1 MTATASWK
9 DSILLPKTDFAMKAD
24 LAKREPELQKR
35 WETDRLYHRV
45 LEARAGKKKFVL
57 HDGPPY
63 ANGSIHHGHALNKVL
78 KDIVIK
84 YQALRGHWAPNV
96 PGWDCH
102 GLPIEQKVDEEL
114 GGKKRELSPVAFRKL
129 CRAYAEKHIGI
140 QREQFKRLTILAE
153 WERPYK
159 TMDYGYE
166 ASIVRELGR
175 FMEKGFVF
183 KGLKPVHWS
192 WAAVTALA
200 EAEVEYEAYDA
211 PSVYVRF
218 AFPTAPAWLADKAG
232 GRAIDMVIWT
242 TTPWTL
248 PSNLA
253 IVLHPEL
260 EYELLALD
268 GENAIVVANGLKPAV
283 YAACGLPELETLH
296 TFKGSE
302 LVGTLEGP
310 HPKHEARHP
319 FLDRGSVLLPADYVT
334 LEQGTGCVHTAPGHG
349 EDDFQ
354 TGRRFGLPPL
364 SPVNKYGKYTDEVPD
379 YVGKHVFEANPLISA
394 RLEESGRLLNKAG
407 EKYHI
412 PRYPHCWRTKKPLIF
427 RATEQWFIG
436 VDRNDLRARALREIG
451 ATTWIPH
458 WGENRIRG
466 MIEARPD
473 WCISRQRSWG
483 VPIPA
488 FMCGGCGKEI
498 VSHLVANHVADLT
511 DSLGCDVWFER
522 SPAELVPAG
531 FTCPHCSAAPDAFEK
546 VEDILDVWFDSGVS
560 WAAVLRDREG
570 ITEQA
575 DLYLEGSDQHRGWFH
590 TSLLTSVG
598 LDDRAPFK
606 SVLTHGFVVDQS
618 GRKYSKSSPNYEPL
632 ERILDVMGADVL
644 RLWVASVDYRN
655 DVVLTP
661 SLLQQVG
668 ESYRKIRNTIRFLL
682 GNLHD
687 FDPAANGLAGAALTD
702 LDRWALARTQDY
714 IGKLQTAYNGYEFH
728 TAYHATLEFCGGVLS
743 AVYLDALKDRLYCND
758 PADPSRRASQ
768 AVIYEALRAL
778 VIGLAPIISFTA
790 EEAWAAMPHRAGD
803 EDSVFFA
810 DFPAADATFASV
822 PAGFLRLLEKRGEVQ
837 EQIEARRP
845 KKKGERE
852 PGQIGSSQEAVV
864 TLTVPA
870 EEAATY
876 AARAAELAELFIV
889 SEVKVELGSWAVAV
903 DTAATHRCA
912 RCWNHRESV
921 GSQAAFPDLCG
932 RCADVVAAHPELIPA
947 PAAEP

>member
-35 WETDRLYHRV
+35 WETDRLYHRL
-45 LEARAGKKKFVL
+45 LEARAAKKKFVL

-84 YQALRGHWAPNV
+84 YQTLQGHWSPNV

-114 GGKKRELSPVAFRKL
+114 GGKKRELSAVAFRKL
-129 CRAYAEKHIGI
+129 CRAYAEKHIAI
-140 QREQFKRLTILAE
+140 QREQFKRLSILAE

-218 AFPTAPAWLADKAG
+218 AFDAAPAWLASKAG
-232 GRAIDMVIWT
+232 GRAIDVVIWT

-253 IVLHPEL
+253 IVLNPGL
-260 EYELLALD
+260 DYELLALD
-268 GENAIVVANGLKPAV
+268 ETSAIVVASGLKPAV
-283 YAACGLPELETLH
+283 FAACGLPELETLH
-296 TFKGSE
+296 TFKGAE

-319 FLDRGSVLLPADYVT
+319 FIDRGSVLLPADYVT

-379 YVGKHVFEANPLISA
+379 YVGKHVFEANPLISV

-436 VDRNDLRARALREIG
+436 VDRGELRTRALREIG

-458 WGENRIRG
+458 WG
-466 MIEARPD
+466 
-473 WCISRQRSWG
+473 
-483 VPIPA
+483 
-488 FMCGGCGKEI
+488 
-498 VSHLVANHVADLT
+498 
-511 DSLGCDVWFER
+511 
-522 SPAELVPAG
+522 
-531 FTCPHCSAAPDAFEK
+531 
-546 VEDILDVWFDSGVS
+546 
-560 WAAVLRDREG
+560 
-570 ITEQA
+570 
-575 DLYLEGSDQHRGWFH
+575 
-590 TSLLTSVG
+590 
-598 LDDRAPFK
+598 
-606 SVLTHGFVVDQS
+606 
-618 GRKYSKSSPNYEPL
+618 
-632 ERILDVMGADVL
+632 
-644 RLWVASVDYRN
+644 
-655 DVVLTP
+655 
-661 SLLQQVG
+661 
-668 ESYRKIRNTIRFLL
+668 
-682 GNLHD
+682 
-687 FDPAANGLAGAALTD
+687 
-702 LDRWALARTQDY
+702 
-714 IGKLQTAYNGYEFH
+714 
-728 TAYHATLEFCGGVLS
+728 
-743 AVYLDALKDRLYCND
+743 
-758 PADPSRRASQ
+758 
-768 AVIYEALRAL
+768 
-778 VIGLAPIISFTA
+778 
-790 EEAWAAMPHRAGD
+790 
-803 EDSVFFA
+803 
-810 DFPAADATFASV
+810 
-822 PAGFLRLLEKRGEVQ
+822 
-837 EQIEARRP
+837 
-845 KKKGERE
+845 
-852 PGQIGSSQEAVV
+852 
-864 TLTVPA
+864 
-870 EEAATY
+870 
-876 AARAAELAELFIV
+876 
-889 SEVKVELGSWAVAV
+889 
-903 DTAATHRCA
+903 
-912 RCWNHRESV
+912 
-921 GSQAAFPDLCG
+921 
-932 RCADVVAAHPELIPA
+932 
-947 PAAEP
+947 